1 MSEQDDIKGWV
12 TGRVPAEWYSGTPE
26 VTVDREEILVV
37 GPLAE
42 VKIDGT
48 AETAAAARD
57 GRVKQ
62 HREAT
67 RQARMTIANEA
78 EHRFGRTISWGVRYG
93 EKTELFTHL
102 SIPVMTRLRQPER
115 QILDALVEAGV
126 ARSRS
131 HALAWCVRLVGEHTG
146 DWINA
151 LREAVAK
158 VHQVRDGGPLN

>member
-1 MSEQDDIKGWV
+1 MGEHDDIKGWV
-12 TGRVPAEWYSGTPE
+12 IGRVPAEWYSGAPE
-26 VTVDREEILVV
+26 VSIDREEILVV

-42 VKIDGT
+42 VKTDGT
-48 AETAAAARD
+48 AETAAGARD

-67 RQARMTIANEA
+67 RQARMAIADEA

-93 EKTELFTHL
+93 DKTELFTHL

-146 DWINA
+146 DWINE

>member
-1 MSEQDDIKGWV
+1 MSQQDEIKGWV
-12 TGRVPAEWYSGTPE
+12 IGRVPADWYSGAPE
-26 VTVDREEILVV
+26 VSVDREEILVV

-42 VKIDGT
+42 VKVDGT
-48 AETAAAARD
+48 ASAAAAARD

-62 HREAT
+62 HRETT
-67 RQARMTIANEA
+67 RQARIAIAEEA
-78 EHRFGRTISWGVRYG
+78 EQRFGRTISWGVRYG
-93 EKTELFTHL
+93 DKTELFTHL

-146 DWINA
+146 DWINE

>member
-1 MSEQDDIKGWV
+1 MAELDEIKGWV
-12 TGRVPAEWYSGTPE
+12 AGRVPTDWYEGAPE
-26 VTVDREEILVV
+26 VTADREEILVV
-37 GPLAE
+37 GTLKQTKVEGNEDAQ
-42 VKIDGT
+42 K
-48 AETAAAARD
+48 AAAA

-62 HREAT
+62 HREDT
-67 RQARMTIANEA
+67 REKRMQISNEA
-78 EHRFGRTISWGVRYG
+78 EHRFERPISWGVKIAD
-93 EKTELFTHL
+93 KTFLFTHL

-131 HALAWCVRLVGEHTG
+131 HALAWCVRLVGEQTG
-146 DWINA
+146 DWINE

>member
-1 MSEQDDIKGWV
+1 MSEHDDIKGWL

-26 VTVDREEILVV
+26 VSVDREEILVV

-62 HREAT
+62 HRETT
-67 RQARMTIANEA
+67 RQARMAIAAEA
-78 EHRFGRTISWGVRYG
+78 ERRFGRTISWGVRYG
-93 EKTELFTHL
+93 DKTELFTHL

-146 DWINA
+146 DWINE

>member
-1 MSEQDDIKGWV
+1 MSEQDEMKGWV
-12 TGRVPAEWYSGTPE
+12 IGRVPADWYAGAPE
-26 VTVDREEILVV
+26 VSVDREEILVV

-67 RQARMTIANEA
+67 RQARMAIAEEA
-78 EHRFGRTISWGVRYG
+78 QHRFGRTISWGVNYG
-93 EKTELFTHL
+93 DKTELFTHL

-146 DWINA
+146 DWINE

-158 VHQVRDGGPLN
+158 VQQVRSGGPLN

>member
-1 MSEQDDIKGWV
+1 MSEHDDIKGWL

-26 VTVDREEILVV
+26 VSVDREEILVV

-48 AETAAAARD
+48 VETAAAARD

-62 HREAT
+62 HRETT
-67 RQARMTIANEA
+67 RQARMAIAAEA
-78 EHRFGRTISWGVRYG
+78 ERRFGRTISWGVRYG
-93 EKTELFTHL
+93 DKTELFTHL

-146 DWINA
+146 DWINE

>member
-12 TGRVPAEWYSGTPE
+12 IGRVPAEWYSGTPE
-26 VTVDREEILVV
+26 VSVDREEILVV

-48 AETAAAARD
+48 AETASAARD

-62 HREAT
+62 HRETT
-67 RQARMTIANEA
+67 RQARMTIADEA
-78 EHRFGRTISWGVRYG
+78 ENRFGRTISWGVKYG

-146 DWINA
+146 DWINE